1 MLVVQVQVS
10 AVVSVM
16 AVRLVVVAVST
27 KVAGVPVLLV
37 LKEVGDLGFV
47 VLRLMLLLSD
57 ADMPDN
63 WGLLDSL
70 VLFRE
75 CLIPVLVVWL
85 QLLFQIVI
93 RGQVLV
99 I

>member
-47 VLRLMLLLSD
+47 VLKLMLLLSD
-57 ADMPDN
+57 IGMPDN
-63 WGLLDSL
+63 WDLLDSP

-75 CLIPVLVVWL
+75 YLILVLVVW
-85 QLLFQIVI
+85 
-93 RGQVLV
+93 
-99 I
+99 

>member
-47 VLRLMLLLSD
+47 VLKLMLLLSD
-57 ADMPDN
+57 ADMPGN
-63 WGLLDSL
+63 WDLLDLL
-70 VLFRE
+70 VLSRE
-75 CLIPVLVVWL
+75 YPILVLVVW
-85 QLLFQIVI
+85 
-93 RGQVLV
+93 
-99 I
+99 

>member
-16 AVRLVVVAVST
+16 AVRLVVAAVST
-27 KVAGVPVLLV
+27 RVAGVPVLLV

-47 VLRLMLLLSD
+47 VLKLMLLLSD

-63 WGLLDSL
+63 WDLLDSL
-70 VLFRE
+70 VLFCE
-75 CLIPVLVVWL
+75 YLILVLVVW
-85 QLLFQIVI
+85 
-93 RGQVLV
+93 
-99 I
+99 

>member
-47 VLRLMLLLSD
+47 ILKLMLLLSD
-57 ADMPDN
+57 VDMPDN
-63 WGLLDSL
+63 WDLLDSP

-75 CLIPVLVVWL
+75 YLILVLVVW
-85 QLLFQIVI
+85 
-93 RGQVLV
+93 
-99 I
+99 

>member
-16 AVRLVVVAVST
+16 AVRLVVAAVST

-47 VLRLMLLLSD
+47 ILKLMLLLSD
-57 ADMPDN
+57 VDMPDN
-63 WGLLDSL
+63 WDLLDSP

-75 CLIPVLVVWL
+75 YLILVLVVW
-85 QLLFQIVI
+85 
-93 RGQVLV
+93 
-99 I
+99 

>member
-47 VLRLMLLLSD
+47 VLKLMLLLSD
-57 ADMPDN
+57 VDMPDN
-63 WGLLDSL
+63 WDLLDSP

-75 CLIPVLVVWL
+75 YLILVLVVW
-85 QLLFQIVI
+85 
-93 RGQVLV
+93 
-99 I
+99 

>member
-16 AVRLVVVAVST
+16 AVRLVVVTVST

-37 LKEVGDLGFV
+37 LKEVEDSGFV
-47 VLRLMLLLSD
+47 VLKLMLLLSD
-57 ADMPDN
+57 TDMPDN
-63 WGLLDSL
+63 WDLLDSP

-75 CLIPVLVVWL
+75 YLILVLVVW
-85 QLLFQIVI
+85 
-93 RGQVLV
+93 
-99 I
+99 

>member
-37 LKEVGDLGFV
+37 LKEVEDSGFV
-47 VLRLMLLLSD
+47 VLKLMLLLSD
-57 ADMPDN
+57 TDMPDN
-63 WGLLDSL
+63 WDLLDSP

-75 CLIPVLVVWL
+75 YLILVLVVW
-85 QLLFQIVI
+85 
-93 RGQVLV
+93 
-99 I
+99 

>member
-57 ADMPDN
+57 VDMPDN
-63 WGLLDSL
+63 WDLLDSP

-75 CLIPVLVVWL
+75 YLILVLVVCISKIQKKL
-85 QLLFQIVI
+85 S
-93 RGQVLV
+93 
-99 I
+99 

>member
-16 AVRLVVVAVST
+16 AVRLSVVAVST
-27 KVAGVPVLLV
+27 KVARVPVLLV

-47 VLRLMLLLSD
+47 VLKLMLLLSD

-63 WGLLDSL
+63 WDLLDL
-70 VLFRE
+70 PVLFRE
-75 CLIPVLVVWL
+75 YLILVLVVW
-85 QLLFQIVI
+85 
-93 RGQVLV
+93 
-99 I
+99 

>member
-47 VLRLMLLLSD
+47 VLKLMLLLFD

-63 WGLLDSL
+63 WDLLDSP

-75 CLIPVLVVWL
+75 YLILVLVVW
-85 QLLFQIVI
+85 
-93 RGQVLV
+93 
-99 I
+99 

>member
-10 AVVSVM
+10 VVVSVM

-37 LKEVGDLGFV
+37 LKEVGDSGFV
-47 VLRLMLLLSD
+47 VLKLMLLLFD
-57 ADMPDN
+57 VDMPDN
-63 WGLLDSL
+63 WDLLDSL

-75 CLIPVLVVWL
+75 YLILVLVVW
-85 QLLFQIVI
+85 
-93 RGQVLV
+93 
-99 I
+99 

>member
-47 VLRLMLLLSD
+47 VLKLMLLLSD
-57 ADMPDN
+57 VGMPDN
-63 WGLLDSL
+63 WDLLDSL

-75 CLIPVLVVWL
+75 YLILVLVVW
-85 QLLFQIVI
+85 
-93 RGQVLV
+93 
-99 I
+99 

>member
-16 AVRLVVVAVST
+16 AVRLVVVVVST

-47 VLRLMLLLSD
+47 VLKLMLLLFD
-57 ADMPDN
+57 VDMPGN
-63 WGLLDSL
+63 WDLLDSP

-75 CLIPVLVVWL
+75 YLILVLVV
-85 QLLFQIVI
+85 
-93 RGQVLV
+93 
-99 I
+99 